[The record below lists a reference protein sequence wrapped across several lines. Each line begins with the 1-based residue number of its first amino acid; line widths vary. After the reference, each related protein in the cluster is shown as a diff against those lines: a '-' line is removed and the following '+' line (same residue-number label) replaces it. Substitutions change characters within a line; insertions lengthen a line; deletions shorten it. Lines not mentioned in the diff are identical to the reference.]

1 MIPRTL
7 VLKPLPTTQP
17 QWKPKLLELRGMLA
31 VLATLQKQA
40 FCCDLDWVIIIMYHY
55 YYCQQFGMFSKMVIL
70 QMRLATTTD
79 TRRRKTHSLPKSQNI
94 LVSSL
99 YTVWKTRTIFLP
111 LKVCIHQ
118 TYTFRTHEIA
128 KMYVCCFL
136 FTNFEWQKI
145 SLNSTL

>member
-79 TRRRKTHSLPKSQNI
+79 TGQNEENSLPPSQSLKIFQLVACTQCGKQELFFCHLKFASTKHTHSEPMKLPKCLS
-94 LVSSL
+94 VVF
-99 YTVWKTRTIFLP
+99 Y
-111 LKVCIHQ
+111 
-118 TYTFRTHEIA
+118 
-128 KMYVCCFL
+128 
-136 FTNFEWQKI
+136 
-145 SLNSTL
+145 STLNGRKFL

>member
-7 VLKPLPTTQP
+7 VLKPLPTNQP

-79 TRRRKTHSLPKSQNI
+79 TRRRKTHSLPESQNI

-99 YTVWKTRTIFLP
+99 YTVWKTRTIFCHLKFASTKHTHSELMKLP
-111 LKVCIHQ
+111 KCLSVVF
-118 TYTFRTHEIA
+118 Y
-128 KMYVCCFL
+128 
-136 FTNFEWQKI
+136 
-145 SLNSTL
+145 STLNGRKFL